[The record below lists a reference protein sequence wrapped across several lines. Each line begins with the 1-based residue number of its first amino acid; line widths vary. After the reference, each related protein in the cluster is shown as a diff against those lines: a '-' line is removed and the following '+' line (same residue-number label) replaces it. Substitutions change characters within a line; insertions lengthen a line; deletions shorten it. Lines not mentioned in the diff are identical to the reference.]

1 MSKIRKSSGF
11 TLVEIMIVVVI
22 IGILAAIALPAFQQA
37 RAQSQTNSIIENL
50 RVISSA
56 GQQYL
61 ISNGSASTVG
71 MTDLVS
77 TWLPN
82 TPTSVSDEDYTKL
95 VISSTTTNISIDA
108 TISGTKT
115 TIYYNY

>member
-1 MSKIRKSSGF
+1 MTKLRKSSGF

-61 ISNGSASTVG
+61 ISNGSMSSVG
-71 MTDLVS
+71 MTDLVT
-77 TWLPN
+77 TWLPS
-82 TPTSVSDEDYTKL
+82 TPTSVAGESYDSL
-95 VISSTTTNISIDA
+95 VINSTTTQISVTA
-108 TISGTKT
+108 TISGASTV
-115 TIYYNY
+115 IMYNY